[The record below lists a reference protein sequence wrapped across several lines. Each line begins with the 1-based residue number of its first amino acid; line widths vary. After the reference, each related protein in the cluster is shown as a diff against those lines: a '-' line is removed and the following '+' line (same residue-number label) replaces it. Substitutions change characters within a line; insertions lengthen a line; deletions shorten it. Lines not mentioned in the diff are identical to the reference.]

1 MRRGGTLVEAIAAI
15 VISSV
20 AIPPLLWAMQGA
32 HATRVDA
39 VLVTRARWLA
49 SEKIE
54 DILADR
60 HSTARGYNYVVAG
73 NYPDESSVAGF
84 ASFARTV
91 SIVETDHTLANAGSG
106 YKLIT
111 VTVEWSDGNAQPR
124 ALSLGTVLTSY
135 SP

>member
-1 MRRGGTLVEAIAAI
+1 ME
-15 VISSV
+15 
-20 AIPPLLWAMQGA
+20 GA

-49 SEKIE
+49 SEKLE

-60 HSTARGYNYVVAG
+60 HSTTRGYNYVVAG
-73 NYPDESSVAGF
+73 NYPAEPTVAGF
-84 ASFARTV
+84 ASFARSV
-91 SIVETDHTLANAGSG
+91 SIVETDHTLVNVGIG
-106 YKLIT
+106 YKIVT
-111 VTVEWSDGNAQPR
+111 VRVEWSDGSAQRR